1 MSSKICVN
9 AQSCKGAK
17 WICVLLPQQREEHM
31 SKQQSRVSS
40 GHIYV
45 KEEKNNVPDFAL
57 QSKNLRAEFGFD
69 VDALSPGT
77 LAGLAVT

>member
-1 MSSKICVN
+1 M
-9 AQSCKGAK
+9 
-17 WICVLLPQQREEHM
+17 PQQREEHM
-31 SKQQSRVSS
+31 SKQQSRVSL

-45 KEEKNNVPDFAL
+45 KEAKKNVPDFAL

>member
-1 MSSKICVN
+1 MDVCTY
-9 AQSCKGAK
+9 ATAK
-17 WICVLLPQQREEHM
+17 RRTHVKAAEKSIIRTGH
-31 SKQQSRVSS
+31 
-40 GHIYV
+40 HIYV
-45 KEEKNNVPDFAL
+45 KEEKKNVPDFAL

>member
-1 MSSKICVN
+1 MDMCTYATANRRTHVK
-9 AQSCKGAK
+9 AAEQSIIRRNLCKRG
-17 WICVLLPQQREEHM
+17 EE
-31 SKQQSRVSS
+31 
-40 GHIYV
+40 
-45 KEEKNNVPDFAL
+45 NVPDFAL